1 MDREVMVRRNREGG
15 EGRCLAAKGE
25 GEVLGGRS
33 LLYGGPTCHREEA
46 VEAWELGLLSPLFS
60 WNGHGFP
67 QEVLGHARAVLG
79 CGDLLGW
86 AYLSKMNVHCESLRE
101 LGA

>member
-1 MDREVMVRRNREGG
+1 
-15 EGRCLAAKGE
+15 
-25 GEVLGGRS
+25 
-33 LLYGGPTCHREEA
+33 
-46 VEAWELGLLSPLFS
+46 
-60 WNGHGFP
+60 
-67 QEVLGHARAVLG
+67 LGHARAVLG